1 MPIAVGMY
9 LPFGLAA
16 PILIGGLIAHF
27 HSKGTPEASH
37 DKVLH
42 RGILFSSGVIAGEA
56 LMSVGLA
63 CLTALGVQSLDLGL
77 SNGLITVLSIV
88 AAVFIVWMFHSFTR
102 PHTSS

>member
-1 MPIAVGMY
+1 MY

-27 HSKGTPEASH
+27 HTRGIPEAGH

-77 SNGLITVLSIV
+77 STRLVTLLSIA
-88 AAVFIVWMFHSFTR
+88 AAVFIVWMFRKFTQ
-102 PHTSS
+102 PTNS

>member
-9 LPFGLAA
+9 LPFGLAT

-27 HSKGTPEASH
+27 HTKGTLEASH

-63 CLTALGVQSLDLGL
+63 CLTALGVQSLDMGL
-77 SNGLITVLSIV
+77 STGLVTILSIT
-88 AAVFIVWMFHSFTR
+88 AAVLIVWVFHKFTQ
-102 PHTSS
+102 PTNS

>member
-27 HSKGTPEASH
+27 HTRGIPEAGH

-63 CLTALGVQSLDLGL
+63 CLTALGVQSLELGL
-77 SNGLITVLSIV
+77 STGLVTILSIA
-88 AAVFIVWMFHSFTR
+88 AAVFIVWMFHKFTR
-102 PHTSS
+102 PTSS